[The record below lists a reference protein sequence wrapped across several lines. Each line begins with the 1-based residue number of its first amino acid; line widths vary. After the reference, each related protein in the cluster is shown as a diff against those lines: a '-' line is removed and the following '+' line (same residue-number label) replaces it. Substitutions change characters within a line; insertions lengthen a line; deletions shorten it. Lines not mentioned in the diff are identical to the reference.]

1 MGDAVLLGDLGSGVL
16 VAAHERGDLDVID
29 ALERVEMFLAERALA
44 GDTNFHQLS
53 LAGDAVSGYAG
64 GGLLGPA
71 GGLALGSGLAPV
83 LQNDVADR
91 GVRGRHG
98 VEAVDL

>member
-1 MGDAVLLGDLGSGVL
+1 MGDAVLLGDLGGGVL

-53 LAGDAVSGYAG
+53 LAGDAVSGFAG

-71 GGLALGSGLAPV
+71 GALALGSGLPPV
-83 LQNDVADR
+83 LQHDVADP
-91 GVRGRHG
+91 
-98 VEAVDL
+98 AVPGPPHLESL